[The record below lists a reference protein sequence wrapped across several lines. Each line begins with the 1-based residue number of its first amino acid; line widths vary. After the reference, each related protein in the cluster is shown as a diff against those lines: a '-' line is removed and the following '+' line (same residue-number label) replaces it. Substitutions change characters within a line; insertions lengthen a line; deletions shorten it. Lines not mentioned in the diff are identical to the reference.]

1 MKLLR
6 VQASNGVA
14 KIGRWL
20 KTEGHL
26 SVGKT
31 RSVREMLL
39 KDGILERYMK
49 WIESYKPGAISIVYK
64 EVPYKRIND
73 CFNHSVSQLR
83 NCRQVEESWN
93 ILLEKE

>member
-6 VQASNGVA
+6 VQASGGVA

-64 EVPYKRIND
+64 EIPCKRIND
-73 CFNHSVSQLR
+73 CFNLSVSQLR
-83 NCRQVEESWN
+83 NCRQRR
-93 ILLEKE
+93 